1 MSVLKTQL
9 EIKIKKYCDEIYTEC
24 TKWIYPSSC
33 IAYIKKKYNNFST
46 SVHVFPQWM
55 RCHC

>member
-9 EIKIKKYCDEIYTEC
+9 EIKIKKYCDEIYTKC

-33 IAYIKKKYNNFST
+33 IAYIKKEKI
-46 SVHVFPQWM
+46 
-55 RCHC
+55 